1 MYTPAHFEEDRPEVL
16 ADAMREF
23 QFACL
28 VTAGEQSLQGTH
40 LPMVVKEDSD
50 GLVLEGHVAR
60 PNPHWKLS
68 NSALPTMAIF
78 QGPQAYVHP
87 GWYPSKKEH
96 QKVVPTWNY
105 IVVHAHGHLE
115 AIEDE
120 AWLLGHLER
129 LTRQNEWSRPESWAI
144 TDAPE
149 KFIKNLTCAIVG
161 LRMKV
166 DRLEG
171 IWKLSQN
178 KKEGDRQGS
187 LNGLSSEENP
197 NSQAIASAMRR
208 YQDA

>member
-1 MYTPAHFEEDRPEVL
+1 MYTPTHFEEDRSEVL

-40 LPMVVKEDSD
+40 LPMVVKEDAD
-50 GLVLEGHVAR
+50 GFVLEGHVAR
-60 PNPHWKLS
+60 PNPHWTLS

-105 IVVHAHGHLE
+105 IVVHAHGQLE

-120 AWLLGHLER
+120 AWLLDHLER

-149 KFIKNLTCAIVG
+149 KFIKNLTRAIVG
-161 LRMKV
+161 LRMKI

-171 IWKLSQN
+171 VWKLNQHKN
-178 KKEGDRQGS
+178 EGDQLGT
-187 LNGLSSEENP
+187 LNGLSLEADQNA
-197 NSQAIASAMRR
+197 QAIASAMRQ
-208 YQDA
+208 YQNR